1 MPLRPAQTNSLH
13 TKISTT
19 AFKPV
24 KIFQPN
30 LTASAR
36 RLKRRW
42 CRGSVT
48 YACRRITV
56 VGVLFA
62 ILLTSL
68 DAAAQ
73 AENLLKQLEHAAALI
88 ADNRTADAEKELSS
102 ILKVAPNEPA
112 ALNLLGTI
120 RAKQGRLPEAEK
132 LFMRAVRGD
141 NKYVGAHMNLAQLY
155 TLMGQ
160 PKNTISE
167 LKRVLLLD
175 PKNVEALDWLARLLL
190 AQGEIDEGIKALE
203 QAEQSQPLSV
213 TLQVLL
219 GDAYLKKGN
228 AARAEE
234 RYQLALDQQSDDTDA
249 VLGLAQVSQFK
260 GDANTASLYLTRAR
274 KMVATSPDTLYRFAL
289 VALGAG
295 LYEEAN
301 GTLLAAIKL
310 NPNDPAYFL
319 ALGTTWIKK
328 PDLVEAEQAFRRALH
343 LQPDNPRA
351 QMNLG
356 YTLLE
361 QKKYPEA
368 REWLEKSVQ
377 KDKSVPETFYY
388 LGQIAQGQNED
399 ERAIEFI
406 KQALALVSSYS
417 FAHAALGASYLR
429 LKNYPL
435 AQQELELSVKLN
447 PNDAKAHYN
456 LAVLFAR
463 LKHPERAQE
472 EMQIVEKLKNAG
484 KVGQSKGPDAATTPE
499 PNPQE

>member
-1 MPLRPAQTNSLH
+1 VNIL
-13 TKISTT
+13 
-19 AFKPV
+19 
-24 KIFQPN
+24 QPN
-30 LTASAR
+30 LGASAR

-42 CRGSVT
+42 CRWSAT
-48 YACRRITV
+48 YACGRIAIFA
-56 VGVLFA
+56 VLFA
-62 ILLTSL
+62 ILVTSS

-73 AENLLKQLEHAAALI
+73 VDNLLKQLEHAAALI

-120 RAKQGRLPEAEK
+120 RARQGRLREAENFF
-132 LFMRAVRGD
+132 LRAVRGD
-141 NKYVGAHMNLAQLY
+141 NKYVGPHMNLAYLY

-167 LKRVLLLD
+167 LREVLLLD
-175 PKNVEALDWLARLLL
+175 PKNAEALDRLARLLL
-190 AQGEIDEGIKALE
+190 ARGEIDEGIKALE

-213 TLQVLL
+213 TLLVLL

-228 AARAEE
+228 AAGAEA
-234 RYQLALDQQSDDTDA
+234 RYQLALEQQNDNTDA

-274 KMVATSPDTLYRFAL
+274 RMVATSPDTLYRFAL
-289 VALGAG
+289 VALRAG

-328 PDLVEAEQAFRRALH
+328 PDLVEAEQAFRRALQ
-343 LQPDNPRA
+343 LQPDSPKA
-351 QMNLG
+351 QMYLG

-388 LGQIAQGQNED
+388 LGQIAQEQNED
-399 ERAIEFI
+399 ERAIEFF

-463 LKHPERAQE
+463 LKNPERAQE
-472 EMQIVEKLKNAG
+472 EMQIVEKLKNAS
-484 KVGQSKGPDAATTPE
+484 KAGQSKEPDAATSSE
-499 PNPQE
+499 PRPPQ

>member
-1 MPLRPAQTNSLH
+1 MPLRPTQTNSLH
-13 TKISTT
+13 YKIPTT
-19 AFKPV
+19 AFKAV
-24 KIFQPN
+24 NILQPK

-36 RLKRRW
+36 RLKLLW
-42 CRGSVT
+42 CGGSGI
-48 YACRRITV
+48 YPCRRIA
-56 VGVLFA
+56 VLALLCA
-62 ILLTSL
+62 ILSL
-68 DAAAQ
+68 SSGASAQ
-73 AENLLKQLEHAAALI
+73 VDNLLKQLEHAAALI

-120 RAKQGRLPEAEK
+120 RAKQGRLREAEK
-132 LFMRAVRGD
+132 FFMRAVGGD

-167 LKRVLLLD
+167 LRAVLLLD
-175 PKNVEALDWLARLLL
+175 PKNAEALDRLARLLL
-190 AQGEIDEGIKALE
+190 AQGEIDEGIKAIE
-203 QAEQSQPLSV
+203 QAEQSQPLSA
-213 TLQVLL
+213 TLLVLL

-228 AARAEE
+228 AAKAEE
-234 RYQLALDQQSDDTDA
+234 RYQLALEQQSDDTDA
-249 VLGLAQVSQFK
+249 VLGLAQASQFK
-260 GDANTASLYLTRAR
+260 GDANTASLYLARAR
-274 KMVATSPDTLYRFAL
+274 KMVATSADTLYRFAL

-310 NPNDPAYFL
+310 NPNDPAFFL

-328 PDLVEAEQAFRRALH
+328 PDLVEAEQAFRRALN
-343 LQPDNPRA
+343 LQPDSPRA
-351 QMNLG
+351 QMYLG

-377 KDKSVPETFYY
+377 KDRSVPETFYY
-388 LGQIAQGQNED
+388 LGQIAQEQNED
-399 ERAIEFI
+399 EQAIEFF

-463 LKHPERAQE
+463 LKNQKRAQE
-472 EMQIVEKLKNAG
+472 EMQIVEKLKNAKG
-484 KVGQSKGPDAATTPE
+484 GQLKEPDAATSSE
-499 PNPQE
+499 PRPPQ

>member
-1 MPLRPAQTNSLH
+1 MRLRPAQTDGLRYELRL
-13 TKISTT
+13 T
-19 AFKPV
+19 AFKALN
-24 KIFQPN
+24 IFQPN
-30 LTASAR
+30 LTALAR
-36 RLKRRW
+36 RLKRLW
-42 CRGSVT
+42 CGASDPD
-48 YACRRITV
+48 ACGRIAIFA
-56 VGVLFA
+56 VLFA
-62 ILLTSL
+62 ILVTSSV
-68 DAAAQ
+68 AVAQ
-73 AENLLKQLEHAAALI
+73 VDNLLKQLEHAAALI
-88 ADNRTADAEKELSS
+88 ANNRIADAEKELSS
-102 ILKVAPNEPA
+102 ILRVAPDEPA

-132 LFMRAVRGD
+132 FFMRAVRSD
-141 NKYVGAHMNLAQLY
+141 HKYVGAHMNLAYLY

-160 PKNTISE
+160 PKNTVSE
-167 LKRVLLLD
+167 LNDVLLLD
-175 PKNVEALDWLARLLL
+175 PKNAEALDKLARLLL
-190 AQGEIDEGIKALE
+190 AQGEVDEGIKAIE
-203 QAEQSQPLSV
+203 QAERAQPLSV
-213 TLQVLL
+213 TLLVLL
-219 GDAYLKKGN
+219 GDAYLTKGN
-228 AARAEE
+228 TARAEA
-234 RYQLALDQQSDDTDA
+234 RYQLALEQQNNNTDA
-249 VLGLAQVSQFK
+249 VLGLAQVSQFN
-260 GDANTASLYLTRAR
+260 GHANSASLYLARAR

-328 PDLVEAEQAFRRALH
+328 PDLVEAEQAFRRALQ
-343 LQPDNPRA
+343 LQPDSPKA
-351 QMNLG
+351 QMYLG

-377 KDKSVPETFYY
+377 KDKSVPETFFY
-388 LGQIAQGQNED
+388 LGQIAQEQNDD
-399 ERAIEFI
+399 ERAIGFF

-417 FAHAALGASYLR
+417 FAHAALGVSYLR

-463 LKHPERAQE
+463 LKNPERAQE

-484 KVGQSKGPDAATTPE
+484 KVGQSKGPDAATSSE
-499 PNPQE
+499 PKPPK

>member
-1 MPLRPAQTNSLH
+1 VN
-13 TKISTT
+13 
-19 AFKPV
+19 FV
-24 KIFQPN
+24 QPN

-36 RLKRRW
+36 LFKRLW
-42 CRGSVT
+42 CGGSAT
-48 YACRRITV
+48 YACGRIAV
-56 VGVLFA
+56 FAVLFA
-62 ILLTSL
+62 ILVTSS

-73 AENLLKQLEHAAALI
+73 VDNLLKQLEHAAALI

-102 ILKVAPNEPA
+102 ILRVAPNEPA

-120 RAKQGRLPEAEK
+120 RAKQGRLREAEIFF
-132 LFMRAVRGD
+132 LRAVRGD
-141 NKYVGAHMNLAQLY
+141 NRYVGPHMNLAYLY
-155 TLMGQ
+155 ALMGQ
-160 PKNTISE
+160 PRNTTSE
-167 LKRVLLLD
+167 LKKVLLLD
-175 PKNVEALDWLARLLL
+175 PKNAEALDRLARLLL

-213 TLQVLL
+213 TLLVLF

-228 AARAEE
+228 AARAEA
-234 RYQLALDQQSDDTDA
+234 RYQLALEQQNDNTDA

-260 GDANTASLYLTRAR
+260 GDANTASLYLARAR

-328 PDLVEAEQAFRRALH
+328 PDLVEAEQAFRRALQ
-343 LQPDNPRA
+343 LQPDSPKA
-351 QMNLG
+351 QMYLG

-368 REWLEKSVQ
+368 RQWLEKSVQ

-388 LGQIAQGQNED
+388 LGQIAQEQNED
-399 ERAIEFI
+399 ERAIEFF

-456 LAVLFAR
+456 LAMLFAR
-463 LKHPERAQE
+463 LKNPERAQE

-484 KVGQSKGPDAATTPE
+484 KAGKGKETTAPSAS
-499 PNPQE
+499 NPR